1 MYAAVV
7 EPSKIAQV
15 LGLRRKVTSIEQ
27 LDRQVEA
34 GLPKASLGAV
44 ARHVYG
50 VSPDAAALMQRVI
63 PSATFH
69 RRGEDL
75 KPQEGER
82 VERLARVIAT
92 AEHVWDSVD
101 DARTFLSTGHA
112 MLGGKRPI
120 EVALTE
126 LGARR
131 VDCSGRC
138 SMASRRS
145 DPGSATS
152 KAAARQRAPAPTW
165 QAWRIADGRF
175 DPFIPVGA
183 ALVGG
188 RWNSPGLGV
197 IYASRSYAGAMLECL
212 AHAML
217 VACLWSRWTAPGEP
231 ELLSFAAIT
240 DEPPAEA
247 AGAGHD
253 RCIVPIKPEHVDAEE
268 PGGLVCNLRRSRAAY
283 YEHRLAA

>member
-15 LGLRRKVTSIEQ
+15 LGLRRKINSIEQ

-50 VSPDAAALMQRVI
+50 TSPDAAALMQRVI

-92 AEHVWDSVD
+92 AEHVWGSDD
-101 DARTFLSTGHA
+101 DARAFLRTGHA
-112 MLGGKRPI
+112 MLGGRRPI

-131 VDCSGRC
+131 VEN
-138 SMASRRS
+138 
-145 DPGSATS
+145 
-152 KAAARQRAPAPTW
+152 
-165 QAWRIADGRF
+165 
-175 DPFIPVGA
+175 
-183 ALVGG
+183 L
-188 RWNSPGLGV
+188 
-197 IYASRSYAGAMLECL
+197 
-212 AHAML
+212 
-217 VACLWSRWTAPGEP
+217 LWSLFYGV
-231 ELLSFAAIT
+231 AA
-240 DEPPAEA
+240 
-247 AGAGHD
+247 
-253 RCIVPIKPEHVDAEE
+253 
-268 PGGLVCNLRRSRAAY
+268 
-283 YEHRLAA
+283 

>member
-7 EPSKIAQV
+7 EPNKIAQV
-15 LGLRRKVTSIEQ
+15 MGLRRKVTSVEQ
-27 LDRQVEA
+27 LESQVEA

-50 VSPDAAALMQRVI
+50 TAPEAAALMQQVI

-69 RRGEDL
+69 RRTDGL

-101 DARTFLSTGHA
+101 DARAFLSTGHA

-131 VDCSGRC
+131 VEN
-138 SMASRRS
+138 
-145 DPGSATS
+145 
-152 KAAARQRAPAPTW
+152 
-165 QAWRIADGRF
+165 
-175 DPFIPVGA
+175 
-183 ALVGG
+183 L
-188 RWNSPGLGV
+188 
-197 IYASRSYAGAMLECL
+197 
-212 AHAML
+212 
-217 VACLWSRWTAPGEP
+217 LWSLFHGV
-231 ELLSFAAIT
+231 AA
-240 DEPPAEA
+240 
-247 AGAGHD
+247 
-253 RCIVPIKPEHVDAEE
+253 
-268 PGGLVCNLRRSRAAY
+268 
-283 YEHRLAA
+283 

>member
-15 LGLRRKVTSIEQ
+15 LGLRRKINSIEQ

-50 VSPDAAALMQRVI
+50 ASPDAAALMQRVI

-75 KPQEGER
+75 KPQESEK

-92 AEHVWDSVD
+92 AEFVWGSVD
-101 DARTFLSTGHA
+101 DARAFLRTDHA
-112 MLGGKRPI
+112 MLGSRRPI

-131 VDCSGRC
+131 VEN
-138 SMASRRS
+138 
-145 DPGSATS
+145 
-152 KAAARQRAPAPTW
+152 
-165 QAWRIADGRF
+165 
-175 DPFIPVGA
+175 
-183 ALVGG
+183 L
-188 RWNSPGLGV
+188 
-197 IYASRSYAGAMLECL
+197 
-212 AHAML
+212 
-217 VACLWSRWTAPGEP
+217 LWSLFYGV
-231 ELLSFAAIT
+231 AA
-240 DEPPAEA
+240 
-247 AGAGHD
+247 
-253 RCIVPIKPEHVDAEE
+253 
-268 PGGLVCNLRRSRAAY
+268 
-283 YEHRLAA
+283 